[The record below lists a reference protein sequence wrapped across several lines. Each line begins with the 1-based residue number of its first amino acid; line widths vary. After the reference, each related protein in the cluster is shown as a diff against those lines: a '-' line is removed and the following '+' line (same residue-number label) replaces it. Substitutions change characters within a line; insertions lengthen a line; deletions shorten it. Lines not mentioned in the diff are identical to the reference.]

1 MPMVVNCAAYE
12 GGKRVAD
19 LSLDELGTGSKAPG
33 SFVWVGLHEPDEQ
46 VLSKVQQAFNLHPL
60 AIEDAHRAHQRPK
73 LELYGE
79 DIFLV
84 LRTAHLGKD
93 GEREIGETHVFAGRG
108 YVVTVR
114 HGASSSYAM
123 VRARCE
129 AAPGLLRHGED
140 YVLYSIID
148 FVIDNYL
155 PLAECLEDAATQV
168 EEQVLSQ
175 TAGRET
181 VAQVYRLKKEIME
194 VRRSVAPVIDM
205 AARLMRPD
213 NPLVDPNIRPYF
225 RDVQDHAI
233 RVVENLD
240 NVRDLLTAAVD
251 AGFAYLSMTQNDVMR
266 RLGAWAA
273 ILAVPTAIAGIYG
286 MNFDVMPELHM
297 TFGYPVV
304 VGAIVVVCTVLYR
317 MFRKRGW
324 L

>member
-1 MPMVVNCAAYE
+1 MPMVVNCAVYE
-12 GGKRVAD
+12 NGRRVAD
-19 LSLDELGTGSKAPG
+19 LTLDELKDRPRKPG
-33 SFVWVGLHEPDEQ
+33 SFVWVGLHEPDEET
-46 VLSKVQQAFNLHPL
+46 LSTVQQAFNLHPL
-60 AIEDAHRAHQRPK
+60 AVEDAHRAHQRPK
-73 LELYGE
+73 LEQYGD

-93 GEREIGETHVFAGRG
+93 NKRELGETHVFAGRG

-114 HGASSSYAM
+114 HGASSSYAL

-129 AAPGLLRHGED
+129 AAPALLKHGED

-148 FVIDNYL
+148 FVIDNYM

-194 VRRSVAPVIDM
+194 VRRSVVPVIDM

-286 MNFDVMPELHM
+286 MNFEVMPELRM
-297 TFGYPVV
+297 TFGYPTVV
-304 VGAIVVVCTVLYR
+304 ATILVICVVLYR